1 MSLTLEDV
9 KKVSRLSRIKFSQD
23 NLLEMQQQLNG
34 ILHWIDQLQQ
44 VDTTAVK
51 TFSDHQDID
60 MPERQ
65 DKVCDGNVVEEVLR
79 NAPEKAHNMFAVP
92 KVVE

>member
-9 KKVSRLSRIKFSQD
+9 KKVSRLSRLKFSD
-23 NLLEMQQQLNG
+23 EGLVSMQQQLNG

-44 VDTTAVK
+44 VDTAAVEIF
-51 TFSDHQDID
+51 TDQQERQ
-60 MPERQ
+60 MPERE
-65 DKVCDGNVVEEVLR
+65 DIICDGNVVEAVLA
-79 NAPEKAHNMFAVP
+79 NAPEKAHDMFAVP

>member
-9 KKVSRLSRIKFSQD
+9 KKVSRLSRLKFVDEELVS
-23 NLLEMQQQLNG
+23 MQQQLNG

-44 VDTTAVK
+44 VDTSGAEIFT
-51 TFSDHQDID
+51 DQQLRQ
-60 MPERQ
+60 MPER
-65 DKVCDGNVVEEVLR
+65 DDVICDGNVVEDVLA
-79 NAPEKAHNMFAVP
+79 NAPEKAHAMFAVP

>member
-1 MSLTLEDV
+1 MSLSIEEV
-9 KKVSRLSRIKFSQD
+9 KKVARLSRIKFSEAD
-23 NLLEMQQQLNG
+23 LAITQQQLNG

-44 VDTTAVK
+44 VDTTTAEI
-51 TFSDHQDID
+51 FSDKQENV

-65 DKVCDGNVVEEVLR
+65 DIICDGNIVEKILQ

>member
-9 KKVSRLSRIKFSQD
+9 KKVSRLSRLKFSPEG
-23 NLLEMQQQLNG
+23 LVSMQQQLNG

-44 VDTTAVK
+44 VDTATAEIFTNQQV
-51 TFSDHQDID
+51 HP
-60 MPERQ
+60 MLER
-65 DKVCDGNVVEEVLR
+65 DDVICDGDVVEAVLA

>member
-9 KKVSRLSRIKFSQD
+9 KKVSRLCRIKFTDDKLVETQH
-23 NLLEMQQQLNG
+23 QLNG

-44 VDTTAVK
+44 VETTGIK
-51 TFSDHQDID
+51 TFSDHQDLE

-65 DKVCDGNVVEEVLR
+65 DVICDGNVEQEVLA

>member
-9 KKVSRLSRIKFSQD
+9 KKVSRLSRLKFPD
-23 NLLEMQQQLNG
+23 DGLVAMQEQLNG

-44 VDTTAVK
+44 VDTQGIDI
-51 TFSDHQDID
+51 FSDQQERQ

-65 DKVCDGNVVEEVLR
+65 DVVCDGNIVEAILA